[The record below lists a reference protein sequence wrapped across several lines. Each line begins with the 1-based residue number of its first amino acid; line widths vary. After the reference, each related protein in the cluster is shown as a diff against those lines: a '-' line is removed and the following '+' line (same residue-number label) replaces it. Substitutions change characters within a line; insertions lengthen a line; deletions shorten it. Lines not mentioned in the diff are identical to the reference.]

1 MCNFQLRFKA
11 HKNNP
16 YIADDSVV
24 AWVSVQ
30 CTVYSVQCT
39 VYSVQCTVYSVQC
52 TVYSVQCTVY
62 SVQCT
67 VYSVQCTVYSVQC
80 TLFSLL
86 YASSSETKL
95 SKNGKGQSLQM

>member
-39 VYSVQCTVYSVQC
+39 VYSVHCFLYCMLVLPKPSSVKMAKVNHFKC
-52 TVYSVQCTVY
+52 DS
-62 SVQCT
+62 
-67 VYSVQCTVYSVQC
+67 
-80 TLFSLL
+80 
-86 YASSSETKL
+86 L
-95 SKNGKGQSLQM
+95 SKCYLYLYSIESIFIYLFI